1 MANATRE
8 RRRVYAADTKTPVT
22 QTRAEIEAT
31 LAKFGATAFAFASH
45 QKGATVMFECAG
57 RRVRFELPL
66 NGDVSDAKTAR
77 HHRERWRAL
86 FLTIKSKLVSIDCQI
101 ETFEEAF
108 LAHVVMPDG
117 STVGDR
123 VRPQIADQYKGGNMP
138 LMLAGPE
145 K

>member
-1 MANATRE
+1 MN
-8 RRRVYAADTKTPVT
+8 RRRTYAADTKTPVA

-31 LAKFGATAFAFASH
+31 LAKFGATAFAFATH

-66 NGDVSDAKTAR
+66 SGDASSDAKTAR

-86 FLTIKSKLVSIDCQI
+86 FICIKSKLVAVEANI
-101 ETFEEAF
+101 ESFEEAF
-108 LAHVVMPDG
+108 LSHVVMPDG
-117 STVGDR
+117 ATVGDR
-123 VRPQIADQYKGGNMP
+123 VRPQIADQYKGGKMP

-145 K
+145 Q

>member
-1 MANATRE
+1 MKHN
-8 RRRVYAADTKTPVT
+8 RVYAAETKTPVA
-22 QTRAEIEAT
+22 QTRAEIEAQ
-31 LAKFGATAFAFASH
+31 LARFGATAFAFAM
-45 QKGATVMFECAG
+45 QAKGATVMFECAG

-66 NGDVSDAKTAR
+66 ENNGSTDAKTAK

-86 FLTIKSKLVSIDCQI
+86 FICIKSKLVAVDCNI

-117 STVGDR
+117 STVGDK
-123 VRPQIADQYKGGNMP
+123 VGPQIADQYEGGDMP
-138 LMLAGPE
+138 LMLSAPKGDS

>member
-1 MANATRE
+1 MSRN
-8 RRRVYAADTKTPVT
+8 RVYAADTKTPVT
-22 QTRAEIEAT
+22 QTRMEIETT

-45 QKGATVMFECAG
+45 PKGATVMFECGG

-66 NGDVSDAKTAR
+66 QNNGSTDAKTAK

-86 FLTIKSKLVSIDCQI
+86 FICIKSKLVAVDCNI

-117 STVGDR
+117 STVGDSI
-123 VRPQIADQYKGGNMP
+123 RPQIADQYKGGNMP
-138 LMLAGPE
+138 LMLGSP
-145 K
+145 KGDRK